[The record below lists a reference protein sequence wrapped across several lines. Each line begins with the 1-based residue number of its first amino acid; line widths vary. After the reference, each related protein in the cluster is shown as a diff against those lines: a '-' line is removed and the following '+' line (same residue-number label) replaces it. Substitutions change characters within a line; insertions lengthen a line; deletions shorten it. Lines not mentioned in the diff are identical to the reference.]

1 MFLLRFLRARKFDT
15 PAAFQLLRN
24 YYRMRF
30 ENPDL
35 YQDLYPSSV
44 KEIFDLQCLGFL
56 RDPDAEGRKVFLL
69 RMGKWSPDVCSL
81 EAMYKPCTL
90 AWELALEEADTQ
102 VNGIVALVD
111 LDGGSLKH
119 VASMSPAHA
128 FKIVYCVQKLKAG
141 TRRMDDDRRKAD
153 KPVVLPY
160 LHKTSHN
167 IKKVANRH
175 GMLPDTP
182 ESHSH
187 REPTAIFHSSLA
199 ILEAF
204 GEEQIFPTAPP
215 ARKELRQPP
224 RIPSSR
230 DLAPRVRRPQLLHH
244 NEKSGIQNAG
254 RDYGYRLK
262 TAARPRLAMAH
273 SEEAT
278 GAPLP
283 DLEHVARTELG
294 ETAET
299 KEKCLSELR
308 ELIKADSSLDW
319 PTDEKFLVKYLRVR
333 KYNVKLAF
341 EAINKY
347 FRVRKNSPEF
357 FKNLTPSNACYET
370 AILENHLVMISKQR
384 DPHGR
389 AVAMMK
395 LGAWNTDIC
404 SITDLIR
411 AALVMAEW
419 TLLDE
424 ETQIRGVA
432 GVFDLKGLTLHHLA
446 YLTPFLLRK
455 LAYIVQVRQ

>member
-1 MFLLRFLRARKFDT
+1 
-15 PAAFQLLRN
+15 
-24 YYRMRF
+24 
-30 ENPDL
+30 
-35 YQDLYPSSV
+35 
-44 KEIFDLQCLGFL
+44 
-56 RDPDAEGRKVFLL
+56 
-69 RMGKWSPDVCSL
+69 
-81 EAMYKPCTL
+81 
-90 AWELALEEADTQ
+90 
-102 VNGIVALVD
+102 
-111 LDGGSLKH
+111 
-119 VASMSPAHA
+119 
-128 FKIVYCVQKLKAG
+128 
-141 TRRMDDDRRKAD
+141 
-153 KPVVLPY
+153 
-160 LHKTSHN
+160 
-167 IKKVANRH
+167 
-175 GMLPDTP
+175 
-182 ESHSH
+182 
-187 REPTAIFHSSLA
+187 
-199 ILEAF
+199 
-204 GEEQIFPTAPP
+204 
-215 ARKELRQPP
+215 
-224 RIPSSR
+224 
-230 DLAPRVRRPQLLHH
+230 
-244 NEKSGIQNAG
+244 
-254 RDYGYRLK
+254 
-262 TAARPRLAMAH
+262 MAH

-370 AILENHLVMISKQR
+370 AILENHLVMISKHR

-411 AALVMAEW
+411 VALVMAEW

-455 LAYIVQVRQ
+455 LAYIVQDCYPVRLKAVYVTNHPPIYKVLFNALKPFLKSKLLQRLLAVCQQKLGFL